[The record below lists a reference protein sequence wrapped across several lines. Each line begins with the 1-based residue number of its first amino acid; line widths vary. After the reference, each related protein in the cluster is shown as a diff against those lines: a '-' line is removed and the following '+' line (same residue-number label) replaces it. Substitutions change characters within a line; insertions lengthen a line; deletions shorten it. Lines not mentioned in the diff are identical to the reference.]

1 MSQPKKILVTGAA
14 GSIGRRVLPY
24 LMQSADVVSL
34 DLEPADIASR
44 SIIGS
49 VTDPDVVL
57 VATEGVDAVLHMA
70 YENHDFGDLAKQI
83 DVNLKGTVN
92 VLEACVAHRV
102 PRLVLASTVMTV
114 WGVPEEPP
122 ASPAYHNFEPYNFYS
137 YTKCC
142 QELLAE
148 MYTRQHDLSAICL
161 RFGGPTDVTE
171 SPTRIGSETNARREA
186 YVRIAV
192 EDLREA
198 LRLALLDCPG
208 LKYETLFLV
217 GDFGGNHYYVDDL
230 KKTLG
235 LRYRW
240 RTRRDPEVKGGVI
253 FERVADW

>member
-1 MSQPKKILVTGAA
+1 MPKRKRILVTGAA
-14 GSIGRRVLPY
+14 GSVGRRLLPY
-24 LMQSADVVSL
+24 LTQSADVVSL
-34 DLEPADIASR
+34 DLEAADAATQ
-44 SIIGS
+44 SIVGS
-49 VTDPDVVL
+49 VTEPEVVL
-57 VATEGVDAVLHMA
+57 AASEGVDAVLHMA
-70 YENHDFGDLAKQI
+70 FECRDPDNLGKQI

-92 VLEACVAHRV
+92 VLEACVAHGIPRV
-102 PRLVLASTVMTV
+102 VLASTVMTV
-114 WGVPEEPP
+114 WGIPDEPP
-122 ASPAYHNFEPYNFYS
+122 SAPAYHNFEPCNFYS
-137 YTKCC
+137 FTKCC

-148 MYTRQHDLSAICL
+148 MYTRQHELSAICL

-171 SPTRIGSETNARREA
+171 SPTRTGSETNVKREA
-186 YVRIAV
+186 YVRIAF
-192 EDLREA
+192 EDLCEA